1 MAIVAVV
8 ARPRNFE
15 ADAVVERA
23 MQAFWT
29 LGYANAS
36 PAALAEATGVG
47 KGSLYN
53 AFGSKRELFERA
65 LERYDRLGAQFAAEL
80 LARPGTTRE
89 CLRAFLYDS
98 VDSDLAGPIRRGCL
112 AVNTAV
118 ELAGHDPQI
127 AAALRRAVKRTIAAL
142 EARITQGVRDGDLRA
157 GLDPRATAEYVTSTL
172 AGLRVMARTYDA
184 ATLHRII
191 DTALAALDTV

>member
-1 MAIVAVV
+1 V
-8 ARPRNFE
+8 ARPRDF
-15 ADAVVERA
+15 DTDVVVERA

-29 LGYANAS
+29 LGYANTS

-53 AFGSKRELFERA
+53 AFGSKRELFDRA
-65 LERYDRLGAQFAAEL
+65 LERYDRLGAEFTAEL

-98 VDSDLAGPIRRGCL
+98 VDSDLAQPIRRGCL

-118 ELAGHDPQI
+118 ELAGHDPDI
-127 AAALRRAVKRTIAAL
+127 ARAVLRAVERTMAAL
-142 EARITQGVRDGDLRA
+142 EARIAQGVRDGDMPLS
-157 GLDPRATAEYVTSTL
+157 LDPRATAEYVMSTL
-172 AGLRVMARTYDA
+172 AGLRVMARSYDA
-184 ATLHRII
+184 ATLHRIV
-191 DTALAALDTV
+191 DTALVMLGSA

>member
-1 MAIVAVV
+1 M
-8 ARPRNFE
+8 ARPRNF
-15 ADAVVERA
+15 DDDVVVERA

-29 LGYANAS
+29 LGYANTS

-65 LERYDRLGAQFAAEL
+65 LERYDRLGAEVTAEL

-98 VDSDLAGPIRRGCL
+98 VKSDLAQPIRRGCL

-118 ELAGHDPQI
+118 ELAGHDPEI
-127 AAALRRAVKRTIAAL
+127 ARAVRRGVDRTMAAL
-142 EARITQGVRDGDLRA
+142 EWRIAQGVRDGDVRPDLA
-157 GLDPRATAEYVTSTL
+157 PRATAEYVMNTL

-184 ATLHRII
+184 ATLFRIA
-191 DTALAALDTV
+191 DTALAVLDSA